1 MALAAGHRLGPYEI
15 VASLGAGGMGEVWR
29 ARDTRLDRDVAIKVL
44 PDSLASNATFIARF
58 EREARSIS
66 ALNHPHI
73 CTLFDVGHQDNLHY
87 LVMEL
92 LDGETLAKRLERGP
106 LPPDQVLRFGAQ
118 IAEAL
123 HHAHRQGIVHRDLK
137 PANIVLVKN
146 AAKLLDFG
154 LARTAPEGEAVVQG
168 LTSLPTE
175 QQGLTQEGTILGTFQ
190 YMAPEQLEGLPAD
203 ARTDIFALGAVLFE
217 MATAKKAFAGKTR
230 TSLIAAIVSSH
241 PPPISSIQ
249 PVAPAA
255 MEHVVRRCLEKDPE
269 DRWQSAH
276 DVAGELRWISEAG
289 SQSAA
294 AAPALETRKKRS
306 RLLPVTGAA
315 LLGLTLAALGWLAGS
330 RMRPAP
336 PAPRMI
342 RSVVLPPEGKTF
354 NLTDSEIGSLTVS
367 PDGRFVTFTVRGGD
381 ADNELWVRPLDSDAA
396 RPIPG
401 TRGAQFPFWSPDSRM
416 IAFFAEGKLKKVDLA
431 GSPAVTLCDASGGR
445 SGGWNQ
451 DGVILFAP
459 TAMSGIEQV
468 SSAGG
473 KPEPV
478 TRLDEKK
485 GETTHRWVSFLP
497 DGRHFVYMAGSHG
510 EGMRSETNAVYL
522 GELGTDTKQLLLRA
536 RSNAIYAGGSLLFVR
551 DRILMGQKLD
561 LGSFR
566 LVGEPKPIA
575 EGVGYDP
582 QFFRAAFAGSAGD
595 LLAYSTA
602 GSLGQTQLA
611 WFDRNGKRIGDVGRP
626 GDFVDIAISPDGN
639 HLALSIL
646 DAEAAT
652 PDIWV
657 EDLKRNTRTRLTFDP
672 VGERDPVWSPDGQR
686 IVYLRTG
693 KNDDL
698 FVKPAAGGTEE
709 VVLRDES
716 DKLATDWS
724 RDGRLLVFQTTRND
738 RKTTGWDIATLDMT
752 RKSEPQFYL
761 QTEFD
766 EINGKLSPDGRWML
780 YISNESGRNEAYI
793 APFPATGAKWQVS
806 QGGVEGADWGI
817 GGKEVIVVSPPVG
830 LLSISLEPRGNGL
843 EVGAPKLLLS
853 VPEAV
858 NGAIARDAQRV
869 LLALKPQPTKESPI
883 YLINGWTGGKH

>member
-1 MALAAGHRLGPYEI
+1 MALASGHRLGPYEI
-15 VASLGAGGMGEVWR
+15 VGSLGAGGMGEVWR
-29 ARDTRLDRDVAIKVL
+29 AKDTRLDREVAIKIL
-44 PDSLASNATFIARF
+44 PEAFAGNAAFLARF

-73 CTLFDVGHQDNLHY
+73 CTLFDVGHQDETHY

-92 LDGETLAKRLERGP
+92 LDGESLAKRLERGP
-106 LPPDQVLRFGAQ
+106 LPLEQVLRFGAQ

-123 HHAHRQGIVHRDLK
+123 HHAHKQGIIHRDLK
-137 PANIVLVKN
+137 PANVVLTKN
-146 AAKLLDFG
+146 GAKLLDFG
-154 LARTAPEGEAVVQG
+154 LARTVPEGQAVIQG
-168 LTSLPTE
+168 MTTLATE
-175 QQGLTQEGTILGTFQ
+175 QQPLTQEGTILGTFQ
-190 YMAPEQLEGLPAD
+190 YMAPEQLEGMPAD
-203 ARTDIFALGAVLFE
+203 ARTDLFALGAVLFE
-217 MATAKKAFAGKTR
+217 MATGKKAFAGKTR
-230 TSLIAAIVSSH
+230 TSLIAAIVSSQ
-241 PPPISSIQ
+241 PPPLSTIQ

-255 MEHVVRRCLEKDPE
+255 LEHVVRRCLEKDPE

-289 SQSAA
+289 SQSSSSG
-294 AAPALETRKKRS
+294 PAVQPRRKRS
-306 RLLPVTGAA
+306 RLVPLAGMALAGLAA
-315 LLGLTLAALGWLAGS
+315 AALGWIAGS

-342 RSVVLPPEGKTF
+342 RSVLLPPDGKTF
-354 NLTDSEIGSLTVS
+354 NLIDNNIGALTVS
-367 PDGRFVTFTVRGGD
+367 PDGRYVTYTVRGGD
-381 ADNELWVRPLDSDAA
+381 ADNELWLRPLDSDAA

-401 TRGAQFPFWSPDSRM
+401 TRGAQFPFWSSDSRM

-431 GSPAVTLCDASGGR
+431 GSPSVTLCDASGGR
-445 SGGWNQ
+445 SGSWNP

-478 TRLDEKK
+478 TQLDEKK

-497 DGRHFVYMAGSHG
+497 DGRHFLYMAGSHS

-522 GELGTDTKQLLLRA
+522 GELGTDTKQLLLRV
-536 RSNAIYAGGSLLFVR
+536 RSNAVVAGDSLLYVR

-561 LGSFR
+561 LRTFR
-566 LVGEPKPIA
+566 LIGEPKPLA

-582 QFFRAAFAGSAGD
+582 QFFRASFGASSGD
-595 LLAYSTA
+595 VVAYSTA
-602 GSLGQTQLA
+602 GSLGETQLA
-611 WFDRNGKRIGDVGRP
+611 WFDRTGKRIGDVGRP
-626 GDFVDIAISPDGN
+626 GDFVDIAISPDGT

-646 DAEAAT
+646 DPEAAT
-652 PDIWV
+652 SDIWV

-686 IVYLRTG
+686 IVYLRTA

-698 FVKPAAGGTEE
+698 FIKPAAGGTEE
-709 VVLRDES
+709 VLLRDES

-738 RKTTGWDIATLDMT
+738 HKTGWDIATLDMT
-752 RKSEPQFYL
+752 KKSEPQIYL

-780 YISNESGRNEAYI
+780 YLSNESGRHEAYI
-793 APFPATGAKWQVS
+793 APFPGTGAKWQVS
-806 QGGVEGADWGI
+806 QGGVEGADWGM
-817 GGKEVIVVSPPVG
+817 GGKEVIVVAPEVG
-830 LLSISLEPRGNGL
+830 LLSISVEPRGAGL
-843 EVGAPKLLLS
+843 EIGVPKLLLD
-853 VPEAV
+853 VREAV
-858 NGAIARDAQRV
+858 NGAIPRDAQRF
-869 LLALKPQPTKESPI
+869 LLALKPQSTKESPI
-883 YLINGWTGGKH
+883 FLINGWNGGKR